1 MTMHERA
8 EFDRKGW
15 TMLPGAVALGDVARL
30 RRAAQ
35 LAGKPGAQEGLDGDL
50 AQAVQAGGVIETLQK
65 IWPGMQLVRLVSFD
79 KSPEANW
86 GVPWHQDR
94 VISVA
99 DRADVPGFRNWSRK
113 QGTWHVE
120 PPEELLQQMLFV
132 RLHLD
137 DNLAENGAMQIA
149 PGTHHLG
156 KIPAGEAEAIAEQHK
171 PQVMEARAGDV
182 LVLKM
187 LTLHGSSPAQIPARR
202 RVLRLDFAPFGL
214 PEPLAW
220 GEGAVIL
227 D

>member
-1 MTMHERA
+1 
-8 EFDRKGW
+8 
-15 TMLPGAVALGDVARL
+15 MLPGAVAPDDVVRL
-30 RRAAQ
+30 CSAAQ
-35 LAGKPGAQEGLDGDL
+35 LAGKPGVREAVDGDL
-50 AQAVQAGGVIETLQK
+50 ARSVQASGVIEALQK
-65 IWPGMQLVRLVSFD
+65 IWPDMQLVRLVSFD

-99 DRADVPGFRNWSRK
+99 ERAGVPGFNNWSRK
-113 QGTWHVE
+113 QGVWHVE
-120 PPEELLQQMLFV
+120 PPEDLLQQMLFV

-156 KIPAGEAEAIAEQHK
+156 KIPAGEAEVIAEQHE

-187 LTLHGSSPAQIPARR
+187 LTLHGSSPAQVPARR
-202 RVLRLDFAPFGL
+202 RVLRLDFAPFNL
-214 PEPLAW
+214 PKPLAW
-220 GEGAVIL
+220 A
-227 D
+227 